1 MAKTPGCPSQSPSFS
16 SESAQRSFLSFAT
29 PQISVFLPALRAHAS
44 PPCVEAFESET
55 CDGLY
60 VGTSMSSFARIF
72 SWNVS
77 RALARWSTLLSIS
90 SVRISIL
97 QRRLCRSCRT
107 PAPPMDG
114 AAVARSLAFISSKDF
129 DLPSP
134 RDSDGGEEPLLGG
147 SPPGDTCSLL
157 PVGTPGVLL
166 GGSPPGDT
174 CSLLPVGTPGAERDG
189 SRRPRMRVST
199 SKGGCTSKPSESVLT
214 PAKRANLLVCTS
226 EKCKF
231 RRTLALRRTSSEDC
245 TRMISLSIP

>member
-1 MAKTPGCPSQSPSFS
+1 MARLGERIRVAKTPGCPSQSPSFS

-157 PVGTPGVLL
+157 PVGTPG
-166 GGSPPGDT
+166 
-174 CSLLPVGTPGAERDG
+174 AERDG